1 MMNNKIFEISTS
13 DSKTSKIIQI
23 KGKYF
28 AEVNE
33 NNIVHF
39 LSHLEKTLA
48 TEVIILKARLQF
60 LDEQIKMYHDY

>member
-23 KGKYF
+23 RGEYF

-33 NNIVHF
+33 NNIVYY
-39 LSHLEKTLA
+39 LSHLERKLA
-48 TEVIILKARLQF
+48 TELILLKARLQF
-60 LDEQIKMYHDY
+60 LDDQIKMYHD